1 MSMPALKPMIA
12 TIGKKLF
19 HRLVHRFV
27 TEFENK
33 IDWSPDDTDEF
44 ATQAFAI
51 LSRNDPDT
59 IAVRDKLY
67 PHLFNIHTL
76 SEKPKDGPYYYKC
89 ITNGPGD
96 VKQKWF
102 EEFSLYSPAI
112 QTMAAWILLE
122 APTLFERLLTQALA
136 QCREANGGYKFYLKG
151 NYEITMKD
159 PNGVFKEKLKS
170 FLKLEYGVDMHVS
183 IEKNEMRKYI
193 RYIVTTDPFPS
204 NGQHFSKDTADKGK
218 DILKTHLKN
227 EAECFYISFF
237 RTSRY
242 CYFQIKCDYN
252 RQQRQTIADLFA
264 EHVLSSRTGAKPEQ
278 NRNLNLFRKRPRKFD
293 FSGIEG
299 FVSLRYEGVNMR
311 IASGGRKQDVYV
323 RRFTNEDF
331 YDAVERSGELRDIS
345 AEAKD
350 IVELYVEITLKSGEK
365 SPQETFAGFGEI
377 DSRKD
382 KPYLVTIKKHGFWFS
397 KPTATESDE
406 RKIDQ
411 ILDQMELRDI
421 TGDKILKT
429 KVRK

>member
-12 TIGKKLF
+12 TIGKPLF
-19 HRLVHRFV
+19 HRLVHRFAA
-27 TEFENK
+27 EFEGQ

-44 ATQAFAI
+44 AARAFAS
-51 LSRNDPDT
+51 LSRNDLGT
-59 IAVRDKLY
+59 VAARDKLY

-76 SEKPKDGPYYYKC
+76 SEKPKDGPHYYQC
-89 ITNGPGD
+89 ITKGPGD
-96 VKQKWF
+96 VRQKWF
-102 EEFSLYSPAI
+102 DEFSLNSPPI
-112 QTMAAWILLE
+112 QTMSTWILLE
-122 APTLFERLLTQALA
+122 APTLFETLLAQALA
-136 QCREANGGYKFYLKG
+136 KCREANGGYTFYLKG
-151 NYEITMKD
+151 NYEISMKD
-159 PNGVFKEKLKS
+159 PNGVFKDKLKS
-170 FLKLEYGVDMHVS
+170 FLKLEYGVDMHVN
-183 IEKNEMRKYI
+183 IEKNEMKKYV

-204 NGQHFSKDTADKGK
+204 NSQHFSKDSADKDK
-218 DILKTHLKN
+218 DILKTHLKDDV
-227 EAECFYISFF
+227 ECFYISFF

-252 RQQRQTIADLFA
+252 RTQRQTVADLFA

-278 NRNLNLFRKRPRKFD
+278 NRNLNLFRTRPRKFD
-293 FSGIEG
+293 FSGIDG

-311 IASGGRKQDVYV
+311 IVSGGRKQDVYV

-331 YDAVERSGELRDIS
+331 YDAVEKTGELRNVA

-350 IVELYVEITLKSGEK
+350 IIELYVEIILKSGER
-365 SPQETFAGFGEI
+365 SPQETFAGFGEV

-382 KPYLVTIKKHGFWFS
+382 KPYLVTVKKHGFWTS
-397 KPTATESDE
+397 KPSASENDE

-429 KVRK
+429 KIRK